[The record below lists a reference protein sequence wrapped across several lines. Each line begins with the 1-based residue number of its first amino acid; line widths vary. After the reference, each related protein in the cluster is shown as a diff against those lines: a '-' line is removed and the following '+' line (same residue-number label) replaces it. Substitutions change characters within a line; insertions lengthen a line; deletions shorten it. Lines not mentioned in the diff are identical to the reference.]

1 MERLWTN
8 VNSEGL
14 SPFLWRQNVM
24 RNNAFEIKDEK
35 KENTFTSEL
44 KEEIL
49 SSKLG
54 FSHLS
59 KALYGNGN
67 PPT

>member
-1 MERLWTN
+1 
-8 VNSEGL
+8 
-14 SPFLWRQNVM
+14 M
-24 RNNAFEIKDEK
+24 RSKSKMKK

-54 FSHLS
+54 FSYLS